1 MFKTIKSIFRGLVG
15 EFKANAL
22 NSAALSKDFYI
33 INNLTV
39 NTHNSE
45 AGTETT
51 QIDSVLISKQHE
63 KIICVEIKNYRGEIS
78 GDINEKQWQTTY
90 QSYKEPKIYPTYN
103 PLFQN
108 YAHIKAIQNILK
120 DKLGVDMSLDK
131 FESIVYYNGDS
142 QLKITNNKKDDRKN
156 NHLFSPSCIVDNYK
170 EYIKTINN
178 IIERE
183 FFVSQ
188 TNKKN
193 ASEHITMKQNK
204 EIYEILKQ
212 EDLTNGL
219 NLKSIGNYMKHVKQ
233 QKRKFK

>member
-39 NTHNSE
+39 NTNNSE
-45 AGTETT
+45 AGSETT

-108 YAHIKAIQNILK
+108 YAHIKARQN
-120 DKLGVDMSLDK
+120 
-131 FESIVYYNGDS
+131 
-142 QLKITNNKKDDRKN
+142 
-156 NHLFSPSCIVDNYK
+156 
-170 EYIKTINN
+170 
-178 IIERE
+178 
-183 FFVSQ
+183 
-188 TNKKN
+188 
-193 ASEHITMKQNK
+193 
-204 EIYEILKQ
+204 
-212 EDLTNGL
+212 
-219 NLKSIGNYMKHVKQ
+219 
-233 QKRKFK
+233 

>member
-1 MFKTIKSIFRGLVG
+1 MKSIFRGLVG

-33 INNLTV
+33 INNLTI
-39 NTHNSE
+39 NTDNSR
-45 AGTETT
+45 AETT
-51 QIDSVLISKQHE
+51 QIDSVLIAKQYE

-78 GDINEKQWQTTY
+78 GDINDKQWKTTY

-108 YAHIKAIQNILK
+108 YAHIKAIQNIIK
-120 DKLGVDMSLDK
+120 NQIGIDMSLDK
-131 FESIVYYNGDS
+131 FESLVYYNGDS
-142 QLKITNNKKDDRKN
+142 QLKITNNKKDERRN
-156 NHLFSPSCIVDNYK
+156 NHLFSTSCIVDNYK

-183 FFVSQ
+183 LFVSQ
-188 TNKKN
+188 KNKKN
-193 ASEHITMKQNK
+193 ASKHITMKQNK

-219 NLKSIGNYMKHVKQ
+219 NLKSISNYMKHVKQ
-233 QKRKFK
+233 QKRRFK

>member
-15 EFKANAL
+15 EYKANAL

-33 INNLTV
+33 INNLTI
-39 NTHNSE
+39 NTDNNSS
-45 AGTETT
+45 ETT
-51 QIDSVLISKQHE
+51 QIDSVLISKQYE
-63 KIICVEIKNYRGEIS
+63 KIICLEIKNYRGEVS

-90 QSYKEPKIYPTYN
+90 QSYKEPKTYPTYN

-108 YAHIKAIQNILK
+108 YAHIKAIQSIIKNKI
-120 DKLGVDMSLDK
+120 GIDMNLDK
-131 FESIVYYNGDS
+131 FESIIYYNGDS

-170 EYIKTINN
+170 EYIKAIDN

-183 FFVSQ
+183 IVITQ
-188 TNKKN
+188 THKKEY
-193 ASEHITMKQNK
+193 SENTTMKQNK

-219 NLKSIGNYMKHVKQ
+219 NLKSIGNYIKHVKQ